1 MKNIQ
6 AQYQDLLE
14 GKMSKANF
22 MRNIRMQFPQHISPV
37 TSYDDSVKIL
47 KGKRILSEVVSSSR
61 PVSELFGF
69 SKSEKQAKASRE
81 NLETAKKEI
90 DSKFDPMRLF
100 LEPGSQ
106 TDNSGIKKG
115 MENRLRDL
123 GNDLPTVKELLPN
136 LFTLEAGSQSGAI
149 DANLDYNGRMLKGV
163 IPSTFYFVLGSGDE
177 MLDKGAAKEKFKK
190 ELEKG
195 INEGRKLREAKK
207 PEGVYKHNPN
217 AEDDLYRGIDH
228 LNVYVAD
235 RAIKYELSKMPEITD
250 ENYVKARRKV
260 VAKMLKDPD
269 AYKELMV
276 ANYKEIK
283 KRDEDLKMKEYKKVG
298 NVDKANELKVVKK
311 DAPASANHVT
321 KDVKKKEKVAQMTQT
336 PKGKLE
342 AFATP
347 GKEKVM
353 ALKEHLLEDLTN
365 NNDKFED
372 IGIGSRVKK
381 KSLKGYDENGVGN
394 VIGFDT
400 HTAIVV
406 FDKDS
411 DAYEAAKAKYNKDGE
426 GEDPD
431 KIYGYHL
438 QKNVLTK
445 KDIPQ
450 HPEAAD
456 RFGKIPSNPVLQH
469 FTQKEEKSTEEKKRG
484 LREKL
489 MKAVKELLYR
499 DRKTKQVQSF
509 KPGDEIMKDPQFN
522 ATFQKV

>member
-47 KGKRILSEVVSSSR
+47 KGKRILNEV
-61 PVSELFGF
+61 
-69 SKSEKQAKASRE
+69 
-81 NLETAKKEI
+81 
-90 DSKFDPMRLF
+90 
-100 LEPGSQ
+100 
-106 TDNSGIKKG
+106 
-115 MENRLRDL
+115 
-123 GNDLPTVKELLPN
+123 
-136 LFTLEAGSQSGAI
+136 
-149 DANLDYNGRMLKGV
+149 
-163 IPSTFYFVLGSGDE
+163 
-177 MLDKGAAKEKFKK
+177 
-190 ELEKG
+190 
-195 INEGRKLREAKK
+195 KK

-217 AEDDLYRGIDH
+217 AEDDLYRGMDH

-250 ENYVKARRKV
+250 ENYVKARKKV

-269 AYKELMV
+269 AYRELMI
-276 ANYKEIK
+276 ANYDEIK
-283 KRDEDLKMKEYKKVG
+283 KRDENLKMKEYKKVG

-336 PKGKLE
+336 PKGKLQ

-431 KIYGYHL
+431 KTYGYHL

-450 HPEAAD
+450 HPEAPKTFSSLPNMGSVRGPD
-456 RFGKIPSNPVLQH
+456 TGVDPKL
-469 FTQKEEKSTEEKKRG
+469 TQTEEKDNEASLLEKIKAKLVKAIDKIKKEGAIAKTDTGVTVDVGKDVNRVTQTARSMEKKLGQQVDVTDTKTG
-484 LREKL
+484 L
-489 MKAVKELLYR
+489 
-499 DRKTKQVQSF
+499 TKNV
-509 KPGDEIMKDPQFN
+509 
-522 ATFQKV
+522 